1 MRAWIAVLVV
11 TAASAL
17 MKASGP
23 LVLGSRELPSG
34 VRRVIGLVA
43 PALLAGL
50 IVVEL
55 SADGWDE
62 LDWTQVAGVAAAGA
76 ARVLRAPMLLAV
88 VVGAAVAAGVRLV

>member
-11 TAASAL
+11 TAATAL

-34 VRRVIGLVA
+34 ARRVIGLVA

-55 SADGWDE
+55 SADGWNQ
-62 LDWTQVAGVAAAGA
+62 LNWTQVAGVAAAGA
-76 ARVLRAPMLLAV
+76 GRLLRAPMLLAV
-88 VVGAAVAAGVRLV
+88 VIGAAVAACLRLV

>member
-23 LVLGSRELPSG
+23 LVLGSRELPRG

>member
-23 LVLGSRELPSG
+23 LVLGNRLLPSA

-55 SADGWDE
+55 SADGWDR
-62 LDWTQVAGVAAAGA
+62 LDWTQVAGVGAAGA
-76 ARVLRAPMLLAV
+76 ARLLHAPMLLAV
-88 VVGAAVAAGVRLV
+88 LVGAAVAAGLRLL

>member
-62 LDWTQVAGVAAAGA
+62 LDWTQVAGVGAAGA

-88 VVGAAVAAGVRLV
+88 VVGAALAACVRLV

>member
-17 MKASGP
+17 MKAGGP
-23 LVLGSRELPSG
+23 LVLGNRVLPSAA
-34 VRRVIGLVA
+34 RRVIGLVA

-55 SADGWDE
+55 SADGWGR
-62 LDWTQVAGVAAAGA
+62 LDWNQVAGVGAAGA
-76 ARVLRAPMLLAV
+76 ARLLRAPMLLAV
-88 VVGAAVAAGVRLV
+88 LVGAAVAAGLRLL

>member
-1 MRAWIAVLVV
+1 MREWIAVLVV

-23 LVLGSRELPSG
+23 LVLGSRELSSG
-34 VRRVIGLVA
+34 ARRVIGLVA

-62 LDWTQVAGVAAAGA
+62 LDWTQVAGVTAAGA
-76 ARVLRAPMLLAV
+76 ARLLRAPMLLAV
-88 VVGAAVAAGVRLV
+88 VVGAAVAACLRLA

>member
-11 TAASAL
+11 TVASAL

-23 LVLGSRELPSG
+23 LVLGGRELPSG

-76 ARVLRAPMLLAV
+76 ARLLRAPMLLAV
-88 VVGAAVAAGVRLV
+88 VVGAAVAACLRLA

>member
-23 LVLGSRELPSG
+23 LVLGSRELPRG

-55 SADGWDE
+55 STDGWDE

>member
-11 TAASAL
+11 TVASAL

-55 SADGWDE
+55 SADGWGE

-76 ARVLRAPMLLAV
+76 ARLLRAPMLLAV
-88 VVGAAVAAGVRLV
+88 VVGAALAACLRLA

>member
-23 LVLGSRELPSG
+23 LVLGSRELPRG

-76 ARVLRAPMLLAV
+76 ARALRAPMLLAV